1 MALALNVFKT
11 ITKTVNTTP
20 EKVYTAPIGYTG
32 VTLFCNIVNS
42 GNSTYTV
49 SVSHERTV
57 SGIAVTTPIHI
68 DKPIPTKDSF
78 KPFYG
83 KFVLESGDSLVVS
96 GSNATDLKLIAS
108 VLNTLN

>member
-1 MALALNVFKT
+1 LST
-11 ITKTVNTTP
+11 SP
-20 EKVYTAPIGYTG
+20 EKVFTAPVGYTG

-42 GNSTYTV
+42 GNAPQDVTI
-49 SVSHERTV
+49 SHERTV

-68 DKPIPTKDSF
+68 QRPIASKDSF

-83 KFVLESGDSLVVS
+83 KFVLESGDSLVAY
-96 GSNATDLKLIAS
+96 GSSATDLKLIAS